1 MLFCGYRMRA
11 VAGYV
16 EFAVLKKKLKA
27 SKRPDLF
34 ATFLSVSFAFNTV
47 SLVRHS
53 WKDCFKT
60 AFACRS
66 LLGGG
71 STHVMMLQASAIWI
85 WVLNISEVKMMIK
98 HLGLSLSF
106 LQKHSD

>member
-1 MLFCGYRMRA
+1 MRA

-60 AFACRS
+60 AFACTKSSWRREHSRNDAAS
-66 LLGGG
+66 LSNLDLG
-71 STHVMMLQASAIWI
+71 
-85 WVLNISEVKMMIK
+85 IK
-98 HLGLSLSF
+98 H
-106 LQKHSD
+106 Q